1 MTQIPFKCLDY
12 SNSQIDSKSMDR
24 FLVIYFA
31 KNYQNETHCV
41 LYSLF
46 KIKCLL
52 KKCKYKKNDL
62 LCNCVK
68 GLGSSGLESTR
79 NLVQISQVI
88 RIESV

>member
-12 SNSQIDSKSMDR
+12 SNSQIYSKSIDR
-24 FLVIYFA
+24 FLVIHLA
-31 KNYQNETHCV
+31 KHYQNETHCV

-62 LCNCVK
+62 LCNRVK
-68 GLGSSGLESTR
+68 GSGSSGLESSR

-88 RIESV
+88 RMESV

>member
-1 MTQIPFKCLDY
+1 
-12 SNSQIDSKSMDR
+12 MDR

-31 KNYQNETHCV
+31 KHYQNETH

-46 KIKCLL
+46 EIKCLL
-52 KKCKYKKNDL
+52 KKCKYKKSDL

>member
-12 SNSQIDSKSMDR
+12 SNSQIYSKSIDR
-24 FLVIYFA
+24 FLVIHLA
-31 KNYQNETHCV
+31 KHYQNETHCV

-52 KKCKYKKNDL
+52 KKCRYKKNDL
-62 LCNCVK
+62 LCNRVK
-68 GLGSSGLESTR
+68 GSGSSGLESSR